1 MGRQGNV
8 WLGWVITLTCNILLP
23 LLTYSMLTDR
33 GVSELGALTATAI
46 WPALEVGVLFA
57 IRRRADEFGVLTLII
72 IALGVVSSLLLKDA
86 RMALVK
92 ESVVTG
98 LFGLLLF
105 ASLLAPR
112 PLMFYF
118 GRRFAT
124 DGSAER
130 VAWWNGL
137 WQYEGF
143 RRTQRVLT
151 IVWGTAFVAE
161 AAVRVTLAGVLS
173 TGAMLAVGSIM
184 PYVVT
189 GGLIAW
195 TIVYSRR
202 AQRRAVR
209 NNPSVADVLG
219 GGEDLVGHG
228 VRVADQGQV

>member
-1 MGRQGNV
+1 MGRRANV
-8 WLGWVITLTCNILLP
+8 LVGWLITLVCNILLP

-33 GVSELGALTATAI
+33 GMSEVGALTLSAL
-46 WPALEVGVLFA
+46 WPAVEVGVVFA
-57 IRRRADEFGVLTLII
+57 IRRRVDEFGVLTLII
-72 IALGVVSSLLLKDA
+72 IALGVASSLLLHSA
-86 RMALVK
+86 RLALLK
-92 ESVVTG
+92 ESAVTG

-143 RRTQRVLT
+143 RRTQRTLT
-151 IVWGTAFVAE
+151 VVWGTVFLAE
-161 AAVRVTLAGVLS
+161 AAVRIALANVLS
-173 TGAMLAVGSIM
+173 TGAMLAVGSVM

-189 GGLIAW
+189 AGLITW
-195 TIVYSRR
+195 TILYGRR
-202 AQRRAVR
+202 AQRRAAGASGSAAG
-209 NNPSVADVLG
+209 PLG